1 VIARFA
7 AVSTLLRPLIAIV
20 RGAGRRCVALLR
32 VVGAGIRGVW
42 RWLTGY
48 AFAWQF
54 TLQFTLVF
62 ALLSLV
68 LVSLTGLGL
77 STYLANSIKDGEIDD
92 AVEQAEER
100 VSRLVMPRLS
110 PGQAM
115 TPLTG
120 EQYVEFDSFVQS
132 EIVSADT
139 IRVRL
144 WGQDG
149 ILLYSSDSPGQIG
162 QNFPLDQRLAAAL
175 SGSTASQVAGSPDDL
190 GGPASVDSGSVL
202 AVYAPLAFEGEA
214 DVAAAVEVHQAYG
227 PIADRIESS
236 QTIVYVAVAGA
247 LGFLYAVLLAIVG
260 RGSAAMSRQRHHL
273 MLRSQE
279 LKRSHDSLLQVLS
292 AALDLRD
299 QATKG
304 HTLRLA
310 RLALAIGGELG
321 FSDEELSHLEQ
332 AAMLHDMTKLEL
344 PKVILDKAG
353 PLTDSEWQKIQRHP
367 EVGYEMVRNAPFL
380 REAGHII
387 LCHHER
393 YDGGG
398 YPRGLRGEEIPLA
411 ARVFAVADTY
421 DAMTSDR
428 PYRKAAPHATAVREI
443 KGGAGTQF
451 DARVV
456 EAFLAADR
464 KGLIEDKA
472 FPREQGEE
480 AAVVDLVGQ
489 ATSGEEAH
497 A

>member
-7 AVSTLLRPLIAIV
+7 AVS
-20 RGAGRRCVALLR
+20 ALLR
-32 VVGAGIRGVW
+32 FVGTGIRGVW
-42 RWLTGY
+42 RWVTGY

-62 ALLSLV
+62 ALISLV

-77 STYLANSIKDGEIDD
+77 SSYLASSIKEGEIDD
-92 AVEQAEER
+92 AAEHAGEQ
-100 VSRLVMPRLS
+100 VSRLVMTRLS
-110 PGQAM
+110 PGQAI

-120 EQYVEFDSFVQS
+120 EQYAEIDTFVQS

-139 IRVRL
+139 VRVRL

-149 ILLYSSDSPGQIG
+149 TLLYSSDSPGQIG
-162 QNFPLDQRLAAAL
+162 QDFALDQRLAAAF
-175 SGSTASQVAGSPDDL
+175 SGSIASQVADSSDDL

-214 DVAAAVEVHQAYG
+214 DVAAAVEVHQVYG

-236 QTIVYVAVAGA
+236 QTVVYVAVAGA

-260 RGSAAMSRQRHHL
+260 RGSAVMGRQRRQM

-279 LKRSHDSLLQVLS
+279 LKRSHDSLLQILS

-310 RLALAIGGELG
+310 RLAMAIGGELG

-344 PKVILDKAG
+344 PKAILDKAG
-353 PLTDSEWQKIQRHP
+353 PLTDDEWQKIQRHP
-367 EVGYEMVRNAPFL
+367 EVGYEIVRNAPFL
-380 REAGHII
+380 REAGQII

-411 ARVFAVADTY
+411 ARVFAVADAY
-421 DAMTSDR
+421 DAMTTDR
-428 PYRKAAPHATAVREI
+428 PHRRAASHRSAVREI
-443 KGGAGTQF
+443 KRNAGTQF
-451 DARVV
+451 DPKVV
-456 EAFLAADR
+456 EAFLVANR

-472 FPREQGEE
+472 LFQEKDED
-480 AAVVDLVGQ
+480 AAVLHPVAPGAQ
-489 ATSGEEAH
+489 QEA
-497 A
+497 